1 MQSDVE
7 NYPRTKHLRERR
19 SGARE
24 SSTGQPSERRHGL
37 FWVGLI
43 VALLG
48 SQIVLLTGMVYVAI
62 GDPSFAVEP
71 DYYQKG
77 LNWDTTA
84 RQLAQNQR
92 LGWTVRIHIPKEST
106 FSGER
111 AVRFTLVDPQ
121 DRPVE
126 GAAVDV
132 VAFPHAR
139 GENRHSATLL
149 EVESGVYEG
158 AIPFRRTGVWEFRFA
173 VRKGEDTFTH
183 VVQRNVAPAN

>member
-1 MQSDVE
+1 MKTDVE
-7 NYPRTKHLRERR
+7 HHASTAGDKR
-19 SGARE
+19 SRGGARE
-24 SSTGQPSERRHGL
+24 SSASKPSERRHGL

-48 SQIVLLTGMVYVAI
+48 GQIISLAGMVYVAT

-84 RQLAQNQR
+84 KQLAQNRR
-92 LGWTVRIHIPKEST
+92 LGWTVKIHIPRQST
-106 FSGER
+106 YSGER
-111 AVRFTLVDPQ
+111 ALRFTLLDQQ

-139 GENRHSATLL
+139 GEHRHSAALM
-149 EVESGVYEG
+149 EVEDGVYEG
-158 AIPFRRTGVWEFRFA
+158 AIPFRRTGLWEFRFA
-173 VRKGEDTFTH
+173 VRKAEDTFTH
-183 VVQRNVAPAN
+183 VVRRNVAPAD